1 MPSYQL
7 LHAALNCP
15 TPEGFWGLPLLL
27 WGEPGTGKTSQIGSI
42 GRNFAAYER
51 LSPGERGEGQFG
63 VVPVPGADGFLH
75 YPAPFWAQRFGEGRS
90 GLIFVDEI
98 NTAPPALQ
106 APLLGFVQ
114 LRTLGAHVFGPR
126 VRLLAAANSV
136 QDGAGA
142 WDLAPAVANRFG
154 HIDFSGISAG
164 EWVSGLAGGF
174 ADGATQ
180 FDPDAEEKR
189 VLAAWGEANAH
200 GRGLV
205 GGYILAQPH
214 RLHVKPVRGAANA
227 GRAWPSRR
235 SWEYVAVALASA
247 KAHNLTEVDTD
258 ELGAAFIGQ
267 AAFNEFRV
275 WRANADLPNAADVLD
290 GKTEWRHEPA
300 RLDRTFAV
308 LTACAAL
315 VAPADAVKRQAR
327 GGAAWELIAK
337 VAETSAEASIPA
349 ARALATAKLVPPA
362 GIKTLSK
369 IQPILVAAGVHA

>member
-1 MPSYQL
+1 MPSYAL

-27 WGEPGTGKTSQIGSI
+27 WGEPGTGKTSQVGDL
-42 GRNFAAYER
+42 GANFDAYER

-63 VVPVPGADGFLH
+63 VVPVPATDGFLY
-75 YPAPFWAQRFGEGRS
+75 YPAPAWANRFADNKS

-106 APLLGFVQ
+106 APLLGFIQ
-114 LRTLGAHVFGPR
+114 LRVLGAHSFGKR
-126 VRLLAAANSV
+126 VRMIAAANSV

-154 HIDFSGISAG
+154 HLDFSGISAG

-174 ADGATQ
+174 VDGATK
-180 FDPDAEEKR
+180 FDPTAEEAR
-189 VLAAWGEANAH
+189 VTAGWGEANAY

-205 GGYILAQPH
+205 GGFIQAQPGK
-214 RLHVKPVRGAANA
+214 LHIKPKRGAANA

-235 SWEYVAVALASA
+235 SWEYAATALASA
-247 KAHNLTEVDTD
+247 KVHNLTESDTD
-258 ELGAAFIGQ
+258 ELCGAFIGS
-267 AAFNEFRV
+267 AVMNEFRT

-290 GKTEWRHEPA
+290 GKSKWSHDPS

-315 VAPADAVKRQAR
+315 VAPADAAKRDKR
-327 GGAAWELIAK
+327 GAAAWDLIAEVSK
-337 VAETSAEASIPA
+337 TSAEAAIPS
-349 ARALATAKLVPPA
+349 ARALAAAKLVPPA

-369 IQPILVAAGVHA
+369 IQPILAAAGVRA